1 MPCGIYKITNKISGK
16 AYIGQSIDI
25 QTRWNNEKSK
35 AFLPSSQAYNKTLSK
50 AFRKYGLDNFTFEI
64 LEECDIDLLD
74 EREIYYIALY
84 DTYFNGYNE
93 TTGGNNGNMNYCQKI
108 SKEQLLEIYDLLQH
122 SDIPQTEIANKYG
135 VGNDIIS
142 TINHGKSRRLKGYTY
157 PLRDNSSKYY
167 CCDCGAKIS
176 QGAIRCNKCQKIHIR
191 KVDRPDRDILKQ
203 EIRNTPFTQ
212 LGKKYNVSDK
222 CIVKWCEY
230 YKLPA
235 KKSIIKTY
243 SDDDWELI

>member
-16 AYIGQSIDI
+16 SYIGQAIDI
-25 QTRWNNEKSK
+25 QTRWNKEKSQ

-93 TTGGNNGNMNYCQKI
+93 TTGGNDGNMNYCQKI

-122 SDIPQTEIANKYG
+122 SDIPQTEIASKYG

-157 PLRDNSSKYY
+157 PLRDNSFKYY

-230 YKLPA
+230 YKLPT